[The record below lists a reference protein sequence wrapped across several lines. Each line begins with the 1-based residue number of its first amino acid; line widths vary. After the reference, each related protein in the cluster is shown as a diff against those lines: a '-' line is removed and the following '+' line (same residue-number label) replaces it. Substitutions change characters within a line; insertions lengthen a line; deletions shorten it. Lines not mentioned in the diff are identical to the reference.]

1 MRRCLLAV
9 LCSVSWL
16 VVGCATS
23 SSGTGD
29 EVTDGAVEVLG
40 EDETDPLPDDDDVVL
55 PDDDAGTIK
64 VDVEEP
70 AADAEPPIDD
80 VDYPVDDADLSFDA
94 GTLPDV
100 GFAFDAGVPR
110 DVGTPPRDVGTPPRD
125 VGFTPPCVRTVY
137 RLRHLQSAQQR
148 TDSES
153 RRRASIDAAFGAGA
167 QSISWTEIENLSDVR
182 YIQARAGWTT
192 YWPSGRAELVARNAV
207 PVSWR
212 DDTFRLVRGTSRFAS
227 AGRAGVS
234 PSRWVTRVWL
244 RHRSSGGIL
253 SRVAHHSVSGV
264 DGSGRAPVAWRRMTH
279 ALDIAAF
286 RDVMELDN
294 VPVVGSGDFNTT
306 RLRSLLG
313 SEFDYDVPTSGGS
326 HGGRLIDWVVH
337 LPHSQQRFVGAHFVT
352 VGSSDHR
359 GVSAG
364 YDYTPPCR

>member
-1 MRRCLLAV
+1 MRRYLLAV

-23 SSGTGD
+23 SSATGD
-29 EVTDGAVEVLG
+29 DESDGAVEVLG
-40 EDETDPLPDDDDVVL
+40 DDETDPLPDDDDVVL
-55 PDDDAGTIK
+55 PDDDAGTIS

-70 AADAEPPIDD
+70 AGDAEPPIDD
-80 VDYPVDDADLSFDA
+80 VDFPVDDVDESFDA
-94 GTLPDV
+94 GVFPDA
-100 GFAFDAGVPR
+100 GFSFDAGVP
-110 DVGTPPRDVGTPPRD
+110 DDLGAPRDAGASRDLGVPP
-125 VGFTPPCVRTVY
+125 PPCVRNVY

-148 TDSES
+148 TDPEA
-153 RRRASIDAAFGAGA
+153 RRRASIDAAFGSGA
-167 QSISWTEIENLSDVR
+167 QTISWTEIENLSDVR
-182 YIQARAGWTT
+182 YIEARAGWTT
-192 YWPSGRAELVARNAV
+192 FWPSGRPELVARNAV
-207 PVSWR
+207 PLSWR
-212 DDTFRLVRGTSRFAS
+212 DDTFRFIRGTSRFAS

-244 RHRSSGGIL
+244 RHRASGGVV

-264 DGSGRAPVAWRRMTH
+264 DGSGRPPVAWRRMTH

-286 RDVMELDN
+286 AEVMELDN

-313 SEFDYDVPTSGGS
+313 SEFDYDVPRSGGS
-326 HGGRLIDWVVH
+326 HGARLIDWVVH
-337 LPHSQQRFVGAHFVT
+337 LPHSQLRFVEAHFVT